1 MPAWVTGRL
10 AEALNEC
17 GKSVKDAK
25 ILVLGAA
32 YKPDVGDV
40 RESPAV
46 RIINLLHRRG
56 ALLSFHDPYVE
67 EVSVNGGTL
76 RRTELTNNS
85 VARADLV
92 AVLTPHSA
100 YDLDWVSEHAKLVFD
115 ARNAFGPN
123 RRPNVVRL

>member
-1 MPAWVTGRL
+1 MQGQ
-10 AEALNEC
+10 
-17 GKSVKDAK
+17 SVKDAR

-40 RESPAV
+40 RESPADQDHAGCSTSAERRSSSTTPSSPPV
-46 RIINLLHRRG
+46 PLNGATLH
-56 ALLSFHDPYVE
+56 
-67 EVSVNGGTL
+67 
-76 RRTELTNNS
+76 RTELTNHS

-123 RRPNVVRL
+123 HRSNVVRL